1 MPNEVRVTMHNGR
14 RSRKDGAAYC
24 AKHNSRTA
32 GIGAHVD
39 RSRICKNIYLTFD
52 VEGTVKEYT
61 GDETVDFDAHE
72 ARIYETLFTDSLKAQ
87 NDRYRAKGHKAKIK
101 TMNQY
106 RESSPPEE
114 IIFQIGSRD
123 DAIPEYVVLDAVKQW
138 VAYMSEKYPLIKVLD
153 ISYHGDEG
161 QEQGHVHVR
170 QVYCAQ
176 GKDALEVS
184 ERKCLQQMGIER
196 PDMSKEQ
203 SRYNHPKQTLTAD
216 ARAAWI
222 RCVDELNLGVQ
233 IIETPKEPRKESLTK
248 EEYIHKK
255 ITEDVQLLTKRKA
268 ELLAEDEKLV
278 VLIGEKEETNRQ
290 LALTQETVENRI
302 ETLRQEEG
310 RLRSVIH
317 GLKRIIEPLKQWFMK
332 MANYP
337 LTPTRT
343 LFDDVLL
350 DCKTAG
356 CLDSLR
362 ELERD

>member
-1 MPNEVRVTMHNGR
+1 MENEIRVTMHNGR

-24 AKHNSRTA
+24 PKHNSRSA

-39 RSRICKNIYLTFD
+39 KGRIHKNIYLTFNVD
-52 VEGTVKEYT
+52 GTITQYT
-61 GDETVDFDAHE
+61 GDEKVDFDAHE
-72 ARIYETLFTDSLKAQ
+72 ARVYTELFSESLEAQ
-87 NDRYRAKGHKAKIK
+87 NKRYREKGHKAKIK
-101 TMNQY
+101 TMTQY
-106 RESSPPEE
+106 RQSSPPEE
-114 IIFQIGSRD
+114 VIFQIGCRD
-123 DAIPEYVVLDAVKQW
+123 DSIPEGVVLDAVKKW
-138 VAYMSEKYPLIKVLD
+138 VAYMQRYPQIRICD
-153 ISYHGDEG
+153 IAYHADEG

-170 QVYCAQ
+170 QIYCAQ

-222 RCVDELNLGVQ
+222 RCVDELNLGVK

-255 ITEDVQLLTKRKA
+255 ITEDVQLLTAQKD
-268 ELLAEDEKLV
+268 ELLAENANLAV
-278 VLIGEKEETNRQ
+278 MIGEKKETNQQ
-290 LALTQETVENRI
+290 LNLVQQAAEKRI
-302 ETLRQEEG
+302 DDLRQEEG
-310 RLRSVIH
+310 RLHTVIRN
-317 GLKRIIEPLKQWFMK
+317 LKRIIEPLKQWFIK

-337 LTPTRT
+337 LTPTRS
-343 LFDDVLL
+343 LYDDVML
-350 DCKTAG
+350 DCRTAG

-362 ELERD
+362 ELERS

>member
-1 MPNEVRVTMHNGR
+1 MESEIRVTMHNGR

-32 GIGAHVD
+32 GVGAHVD
-39 RSRICKNIYLTFD
+39 RSRTCKNIYLTFD
-52 VEGTVKEYT
+52 VDGTIKEYA
-61 GDETVDFDAHE
+61 GDEKVDFDAHE
-72 ARIYETLFTDSLKAQ
+72 AKVYEALFSDSLKAQ

-101 TMNQY
+101 TMKQY
-106 RESSPPEE
+106 RESSPVEE
-114 IIFQIGSRD
+114 IIFQIGSRED
-123 DAIPEYVVLDAVKQW
+123 SIPEYVVLDAVKQW
-138 VAYMSEKYPLIKVLD
+138 VAYMAERYPLIKVLD

-222 RCVDELNLGVQ
+222 RCVDGLNLGVR

-255 ITEDVQLLTKRKA
+255 ITEDVQLLTRRKD
-268 ELLAEDEKLV
+268 ELLAEDEKLAV
-278 VLIGEKEETNRQ
+278 MIGEKEEHRRQ
-290 LALTQETVENRI
+290 LDSTQEVLEKRVTA
-302 ETLRQEEG
+302 LRKEES
-310 RLRSVIH
+310 RLRTAIRN
-317 GLKRIIEPLKQWFMK
+317 LKRIIAPLKEWFIK

-337 LTPTRT
+337 TTPGRS
-343 LFDDVLL
+343 LLDDVLL
-350 DCKTAG
+350 DARSAG
-356 CLDSLR
+356 CIDSLK
-362 ELERD
+362 ELER